1 MRRGSSLWLGSYLP
15 ARAPAPA
22 FFRSVGA
29 DRGVALAWRLMAKRA
44 LALDLG
50 SSSVRALVFEASG
63 PFALSAVPGALAR
76 RPRKMVSQV
85 PGQASFDGAAYFSD
99 LVACLDELHGAG
111 FLDGVSDVALDCQ
124 WHSVLAVGADARPR
138 TDVVSWA
145 DTRPYRPAPDRTPED
160 LEELRQRT
168 GCAFAP
174 MYWTWR
180 VPWLRAEL
188 GTAGTKAS
196 SVRFLGLSEYV
207 GLELLADPSMS
218 ASMASATG
226 LLSTREREWDAEAVE
241 LAGLGPEELPE
252 LASPGWEGQLRGD
265 WARRWPELA
274 AAHWHPATGDGAA
287 ANLGVGCD
295 VPSRAAMTI
304 GTSAAV
310 RSVAIDG
317 GQALSPLPAGLW
329 RYCVDHRRTV
339 TGAAYSSGG
348 QLYAWALALWEGSLP
363 AAGDP
368 GSTAGAGATKEAGG
382 ATGGRLRPPGAEGA
396 VPLGHEPG
404 GNGAVRYDVDI
415 PVGPGSDGVLV
426 LPWHAGTRPP
436 APSVPAGRGAVVG
449 LGLAHNGAH
458 IVSAA
463 VEAVC
468 FQLAG
473 GLAYLEAGRARPLEV
488 VVNGGAIER
497 ARWWRARLAATLER
511 RILCSRAPETTAKGA
526 VAAAL
531 GVELGA
537 GAFVGEIVEPVPSD
551 VVALARAGRRWSE
564 CYEQL
569 LPIAASAGP

>member
-1 MRRGSSLWLGSYLP
+1 MRRGGSGSWLRPCVP
-15 ARAPAPA
+15 AGAPPRA

-29 DRGVALAWRLMAKRA
+29 DRGVALAWRAMATRA

-63 PFALSAVPGALAR
+63 PLALSAVPGALAR
-76 RPRKMVSQV
+76 RPRQLVSQV

-111 FLDGVSDVALDCQ
+111 FLNGVSEVALDCQ

-145 DTRPYRPAPDRTPED
+145 DTRPHRPAPKCTPED
-160 LEELRQRT
+160 LEGLRQRT

-188 GTAGTKAS
+188 GAAGARAS

-226 LLSTREREWDAEAVE
+226 LLSTRERKWDAEAVE
-241 LAGLGPEELPE
+241 LAGLKAEELPE
-252 LASPGWEGQLRGD
+252 LASPDWGGQLRGD
-265 WARRWPELA
+265 WTRRWPELA
-274 AAHWHPATGDGAA
+274 AARWHPATGDGAA

-310 RSVAIDG
+310 RSVAIDEG
-317 GQALSPLPAGLW
+317 RALPLLPAGLW

-348 QLYAWALALWEGSLP
+348 QLYAWALALWEGSRP
-363 AAGDP
+363 AADDR
-368 GSTAGAGATKEAGG
+368 GSTEGAGAKN
-382 ATGGRLRPPGAEGA
+382 
-396 VPLGHEPG
+396 EPG
-404 GNGAVRYDVDI
+404 GNGPVRYDVDI

-436 APSVPAGRGAVVG
+436 APLVPAGRGAVVG

-473 GLAYLEAGRARPLEV
+473 GLAYLEAGRAQPLEV

-497 ARWWRARLAATLER
+497 APWWKARLAATLQR
-511 RILCSRAPETTAKGA
+511 RLLCSRAPETTARGA

-537 GAFVGEIVEPVPSD
+537 GGVEGEIVEPVPSD
-551 VVALARAGRRWSE
+551 VAALAQAGRRWSQ
-564 CYEQL
+564 CYEKL
-569 LPIAASAGP
+569 LPIATSTGP